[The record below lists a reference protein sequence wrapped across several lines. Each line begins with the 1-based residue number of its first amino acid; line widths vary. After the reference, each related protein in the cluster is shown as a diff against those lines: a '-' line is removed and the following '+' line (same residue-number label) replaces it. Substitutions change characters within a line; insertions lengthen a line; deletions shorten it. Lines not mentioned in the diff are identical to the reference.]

1 MLGELA
7 SFSNA
12 LSNALTNTLG
22 GKSTQQSSWRNT
34 LRYSSS
40 IAMVL
45 ICFIIVF
52 NLDTLSVRV
61 VLIGFAA
68 GLCGGLGLPFIYKAI
83 STGAV
88 SFVSP
93 VVALTQAFFL
103 ILFAVI
109 VKNESLT
116 ATFPIAALLG
126 VIGIFLCS
134 RQAGGNQKVGL
145 SIFLLSATAATFF
158 SGFSFLM
165 TEIDNSQILGALFGA
180 RIGVFILTFVF
191 PPRKTESE
199 PNTWR
204 KYALLSG
211 GFEICANITFMVA
224 INNLELS
231 KVGIFMACAPALS
244 TLVAIKLLHQRP
256 SITNWIGIAASS
268 GALAIIAIS

>member
-1 MLGELA
+1 MIGEIA

-12 LSNALTNTLG
+12 LGNALTNTLG
-22 GKSTQQSSWRNT
+22 GKATQLGSWRNT

-40 IAMVL
+40 LAMVL
-45 ICFIIVF
+45 ICLIIIF
-52 NLDTLSVRV
+52 NLETLSVRV
-61 VLIGFAA
+61 VVIGIVA

-83 STGAV
+83 SAGAV

-93 VVALTQAFFL
+93 VVALTQSLYL

-109 VKNESLT
+109 VKNESLS

-134 RQAGGNQKVGL
+134 RQAGGNQKVGV

-180 RIGVFILTFVF
+180 RIGVFFLTFIF
-191 PPRKTESE
+191 PPKKTESD
-199 PNTWR
+199 PSSWR
-204 KYALLSG
+204 RYALLSG
-211 GFEICANITFMVA
+211 TFEICANIAFLVA

-231 KVGIFMACAPALS
+231 KVGIFMASAPALS
-244 TLVAIKLLHQRP
+244 TLLAIKLLHQRP
-256 SITNWIGIAASS
+256 SVTNWIGIGASS
-268 GALAIIAIS
+268 SALAIIAIS